1 MTREF
6 LFLASIVL
14 FHQRRFTG
22 DMPILLADVGSSD
35 RILANDFIAKRF
47 TNRDSMFRCA
57 RVCLSPL
64 RRPMDRQ
71 CGSGAVGS
79 NLLSP
84 RRN

>member
-35 RILANDFIAKRF
+35 RILANDFIAKGSRIV
-47 TNRDSMFRCA
+47 TRCF
-57 RVCLSPL
+57 
-64 RRPMDRQ
+64 
-71 CGSGAVGS
+71 AVRECVYH
-79 NLLSP
+79 P
-84 RRN
+84 